1 MYVCFHLLVF
11 ILKKVTLEILQK
23 SLLLTIWKAAHFEVT
38 KTNFLPL
45 LSPSTSPS
53 LSHFLS
59 LSIVLSILILSQQI
73 PFCSPPPPPRP
84 RPSPKNSL
92 IHKKLN
98 NKIVMKICYISSLCI
113 WTYCNNVSVSIFWC
127 RIARFSGLLSYIC
140 SNMCKVEW
148 ENES

>member
-1 MYVCFHLLVF
+1 MFSLISIYFKKGYAWNLAKILTADYLKSSPFRGHKNKLSSVTFSFHF
-11 ILKKVTLEILQK
+11 SFSI
-23 SLLLTIWKAAHFEVT
+23 S
-38 KTNFLPL
+38 
-45 LSPSTSPS
+45 
-53 LSHFLS
+53 LS
-59 LSIVLSILILSQQI
+59 LSLNRSLYLDIITTNHFLFI
-73 PFCSPPPPPRP
+73 PPPPRP